1 MIKVT
6 EIRKSFGEDE
16 VLKGVSTTFE
26 KGKTNLVIGRS
37 GSGKT
42 VMLKCMVGLFKPN
55 LGEILFEDKAISKM
69 DSEAH
74 RVLREETGMLFQGG
88 ALFDSMNIEENI
100 MFPLR
105 MFSNKEKPEMLL
117 RVNEVLERV
126 DLKNINKKFPSEISG
141 GMKKRVS
148 IARAIVNN
156 PKYLFCDEPNSGL
169 DPKTATLIDQ
179 LIQEITRENNIT
191 TVVVTH
197 DMNSVME
204 IGENIVFLKDG
215 KLVWQGS
222 NIEIFKTDNKD
233 VTDLKFE
240 EGQSPSQFFG
250 ILAFPDF
257 KPRIEYVEN
266 ESTAELVGFS
276 TGDTIISINQES
288 ISSMYQATTALNT
301 YGQQLA
307 VSIERDGKSFSISL
321 PSKQE
326 GTSYGLRLGPEPNSL
341 STSVVFGFNQT
352 IFWIKNT
359 FKFLFK
365 TLNGTMGFE
374 NLSGPV

>member
-1 MIKVT
+1 
-6 EIRKSFGEDE
+6 
-16 VLKGVSTTFE
+16 
-26 KGKTNLVIGRS
+26 
-37 GSGKT
+37 
-42 VMLKCMVGLFKPN
+42 
-55 LGEILFEDKAISKM
+55 
-69 DSEAH
+69 
-74 RVLREETGMLFQGG
+74 
-88 ALFDSMNIEENI
+88 
-100 MFPLR
+100 

-233 VTDLKFE
+233 VTDFV
-240 EGQSPSQFFG
+240 
-250 ILAFPDF
+250 
-257 KPRIEYVEN
+257 Y
-266 ESTAELVGFS
+266 
-276 TGDTIISINQES
+276 
-288 ISSMYQATTALNT
+288 SS
-301 YGQQLA
+301 
-307 VSIERDGKSFSISL
+307 D
-321 PSKQE
+321 
-326 GTSYGLRLGPEPNSL
+326 
-341 STSVVFGFNQT
+341 
-352 IFWIKNT
+352 
-359 FKFLFK
+359 LFK
-365 TLNGTMGFE
+365 KIRNIQLNE
-374 NLSGPV
+374 H